1 MNEVG
6 NRGLAWIAALAA
18 AAFGAATLRAA
29 GTVLFGPE
37 TAREAAGDYVPFVVW
52 FNFLAGFLYLAGA
65 AVLVLRRNWALPL
78 AAGLAAATALV
89 LVGFGVHVALGGA
102 YEVRTAAAL
111 GVRTLFW
118 AAMALV
124 AAKISKR

>member
-6 NRGLAWIAALAA
+6 KRGLAWIAALAA
-18 AAFGAATLRAA
+18 AGFGAVTLRAA
-29 GTVLFGPE
+29 GAVLFGPE
-37 TAREAAGDYVPFVVW
+37 AARQAAGDYVPFVVW

-65 AVLVLRRNWALPL
+65 VALVLRGKWALPL

-89 LVGFGVHVALGGA
+89 LAGFGIHVALGGA

-118 AAMALV
+118 AALAVV
-124 AAKISKR
+124 AARVSS